1 MSAGAPAGRDPW
13 PMVGLVALIAFVVV
27 AALVQLTGAPGF
39 DTAVASLVQGLPVPT
54 AWWQACTDLGGPILL
69 PIGVGA
75 CLGALVT
82 GHVRLALILAGVLI
96 AGAWTTDIVKDALLR
111 PRPPDATLE
120 VFSYS
125 FPSGHTVN
133 STTTY
138 GLLALVAWRSGLP
151 LALRRIAVGIGIVI
165 PILVGLSRIGLG
177 VHFPSDVVG
186 GWLLGVAFVSVGA
199 VLIRSTGAMTR
210 DLPRRTNA
218 APSPRMPT

>member
-1 MSAGAPAGRDPW
+1 MNAGSPAGRDPW
-13 PMVGLVALIAFVVV
+13 IVVGIVAVIAFVVV
-27 AALVQLTGAPGF
+27 AALVQLSVVSGF
-39 DTAVASLVQGLPVPT
+39 DAAVASLVQGLPIPA

-69 PIGVGA
+69 PIGIGA

-96 AGAWTTDIVKDALLR
+96 AGAWTTDIVKEALAR
-111 PRPPDATLE
+111 PRPPGASLE
-120 VFSYS
+120 VFTYS

-151 LALRRIAVGIGIVI
+151 LALRRVAVAVGVI
-165 PILVGLSRIGLG
+165 IPVLVGFSRIGLG
-177 VHFPSDVVG
+177 VHFPSDVLG
-186 GWLLGVAFVSVGA
+186 GWLLGVAFVSLGA

-210 DLPRRTNA
+210 DLPRRTGV
-218 APSPRMPT
+218 APSTRMPT

>member
-13 PMVGLVALIAFVVV
+13 PIVGLVALIAFVVV

-39 DTAVASLVQGLPVPT
+39 DAAVASLVMGLPVPT

-82 GHVRLALILAGVLI
+82 GHARLALILAGVLI
-96 AGAWTTDIVKDALLR
+96 AGAWTTDIVKDALVR
-111 PRPPDATLE
+111 PRPPDADLE

-151 LALRRIAVGIGIVI
+151 LALRRVAVGIGVVI
-165 PILVGLSRIGLG
+165 PVLVGLSRIGLG

-186 GWLLGVAFVSVGA
+186 GWLLGVAFVSLGA

>member
-1 MSAGAPAGRDPW
+1 MSAEATAGRDPW
-13 PMVGLVALIAFVVV
+13 PMVGLVALVAFGVA

-111 PRPPDATLE
+111 PRPPDAVLE

-165 PILVGLSRIGLG
+165 PTLVGLSRIGLG

-186 GWLLGVAFVSVGA
+186 GWLLGVAFVSLGA

-210 DLPRRTNA
+210 DLPRRTSA